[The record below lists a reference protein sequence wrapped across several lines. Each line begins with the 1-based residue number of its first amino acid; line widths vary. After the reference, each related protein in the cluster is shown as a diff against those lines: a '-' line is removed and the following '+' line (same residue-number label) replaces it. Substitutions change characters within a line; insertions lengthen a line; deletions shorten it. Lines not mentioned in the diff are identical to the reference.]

1 MEIITTMKKDFSLYA
16 SRRKDLASAVYQEH
30 KKDGVIILFAGFE
43 NERIRFRQESSFY
56 YYTGITEPGC
66 VAVIEA
72 DGKTTLWIPHTTTKR
87 AQWVEADIPL
97 ISDNAKKFNLQA
109 IQFLGGQSFGYQFHP
124 FFVLEEY
131 EYFIEFLHECLRNN
145 QTIFTLNPTDA
156 ASYAEQRL
164 VLERLQKFVSDFS
177 VQDISPLVHAA
188 RRRKDMHEIELLY
201 RAIDITALAQEAAAR
216 AIAEGVNEAEV
227 QASLEYMM
235 TGSQARIAFP
245 SIVAGGKNG
254 TILHYS
260 SNNAS
265 LQNSDLVVVD
275 IGAEY
280 EYYCADITRTY
291 PVTGQF
297 SARQREL
304 YTLVLQTQQYV
315 ADLAK
320 PGYWLSNK
328 EHPEKSLHHLA
339 KKFLDDRGYGRYFVH
354 GIGHFLG
361 LDVHDVGNYKEPLQE
376 GDVFTIEP
384 GIYIPEEN
392 IGIRIED
399 NYWVAKDTVVC
410 LSEHLPKSIT
420 EIESLMREAKDSD
433 DEFFEED
440 ENEMAH

>member
-1 MEIITTMKKDFSLYA
+1 MSTMKKDFALYA
-16 SRRKDLASAVYQEH
+16 ARRKDLSSAVSQEH
-30 KKDGVIILFAGFE
+30 KKEGVIVLFAGFE
-43 NERIRFRQESSFY
+43 NERVRFRQESSFY

-66 VAVIEA
+66 VATIEP

-97 ISDNAKKFNLQA
+97 VPDNAKKFALQN
-109 IQFLGGQSFGYQFHP
+109 IQFLGSQSFGYQFHP
-124 FFVLEEY
+124 FFATEEY
-131 EYFIEFLHECLRNN
+131 DVFIAFIQECLRTNK
-145 QTIFTLNPTDA
+145 TIFTLNPTDA
-156 ASYAEQRL
+156 DSYAEQRL
-164 VLERLQKFVSDFS
+164 ILERLQKIIPTFS
-177 VQDISPLVHAA
+177 VQDISSLVHAA

-201 RAIDITALAQEAAAR
+201 RAVDITGLAQEAAAR
-216 AIAEGVNEAEV
+216 AIADGVNEAEV

-260 SNNAS
+260 SNNAP
-265 LQNSDLVVVD
+265 LHNGDLVVVD

-291 PVTGQF
+291 PVSGTF
-297 SARQREL
+297 TARQREL
-304 YTLVLQTQQYV
+304 YNLVLQTQQYI

-328 EHPEKSLHHLA
+328 EQPDKSLHHLA
-339 KKFLDDRGYGRYFVH
+339 KKFLDTHGYGKYFVH
-354 GIGHFLG
+354 GLGHFLG
-361 LDVHDVGNYKEPLQE
+361 LDVHDVGSYTEPLQE

-384 GIYIPEEN
+384 GIYIPEES

-399 NYWVAKDTVVC
+399 NYWVVKDTVVC
-410 LSEHLPKSIT
+410 LSEHLPKTIT
-420 EIESLMREAKDSD
+420 EIERLMREVK
-433 DEFFEED
+433 ENEQELFEDD

>member
-1 MEIITTMKKDFSLYA
+1 MKKDFSLYA
-16 SRRKDLASAVYQEH
+16 VRRRDLAVSVHQEY
-30 KKDGVIILFAGFE
+30 KIEGVIVLFAGFE

-56 YYTGITEPGC
+56 YYTGITEPGA

-97 ISDNAKKFNLQA
+97 IPENAKKFNVQT
-109 IQFLGGQSFGYQFHP
+109 IRFLGGQSNGYQFHH
-124 FFVLEEY
+124 FFHQEEY
-131 EYFIEFLHECLRNN
+131 EYFIAFLQECLRNKR
-145 QTIFTLNPTDA
+145 TIFTLNPSDA
-156 ASYAEQRL
+156 AYYAEQRL
-164 VLERLQKFVSDFS
+164 ILERLQKFVPDFS
-177 VQDISPLVHAA
+177 VQDISHFVHAA
-188 RRRKDMHEIELLY
+188 RRRKDIHEIELLY
-201 RAIDITALAQEAAAR
+201 RAVDITTLAQEAAAR
-216 AIAEGVNEAEV
+216 AIAVGVNEAEV

-245 SIVAGGKNG
+245 SIVASGKNG
-254 TILHYS
+254 TVLHYM
-260 SNNAS
+260 SNNAT
-265 LQNSDLVVVD
+265 LQAGDLVVVD
-275 IGAEY
+275 IGAEH

-291 PVTGQF
+291 PVSGIF

-304 YTLVLQTQQYV
+304 YTLVLQTQQYI
-315 ADLAK
+315 ANLAK

-328 EHPEKSLHHLA
+328 EQPEKSLHHLA
-339 KKFLDDRGYGRYFVH
+339 KKFLDDHGYGHYFVH

-399 NYWVAKDTVVC
+399 NYWVAKNSVIC
-410 LSEHLPKSIT
+410 LSEHLPKGIA
-420 EIESLMREAKDSD
+420 EIESLMRESKEIEE
-433 DEFFEED
+433 EFSEED
-440 ENEMAH
+440 ENEITH

>member
-1 MEIITTMKKDFSLYA
+1 MTTIKKDFSLYA
-16 SRRKDLASAVYQEH
+16 ARRRDLSSAVSQEY
-30 KKDGVIILFAGFE
+30 KKEGIILIFAGFE

-66 VAVIEA
+66 VAAIEA
-72 DGKTTLWIPHTTTKR
+72 DGKTTLWVPHTTTKR

-97 ISDNAKKFNLQA
+97 TAENAKKFALQN
-109 IQFLGGQSFGYQFHP
+109 IQFLGNQSLGYQFHP
-124 FFVLEEY
+124 FFAPEEY
-131 EYFIEFLHECLRNN
+131 ESFIAFLQACLRTSR
-145 QTIFTLNPTDA
+145 TIFTLNPTDA

-164 VLERLQKFVSDFS
+164 ILERLQKFIPTFS
-177 VQDISPLVHAA
+177 VQDVSSLVHAA

-216 AIAEGVNEAEV
+216 AIAPDVNEAEV

-260 SNNAS
+260 SNNTP
-265 LQNSDLVVVD
+265 LQEGDLVVVD

-280 EYYCADITRTY
+280 DYYCADITRTY
-291 PVTGQF
+291 PVSGTF
-297 SARQREL
+297 TPRQREL
-304 YTLVLQTQQYV
+304 YNLVLQTQQYI

-328 EHPEKSLHHLA
+328 EQPDKSLHHLA
-339 KKFLDDRGYGRYFVH
+339 KKFLDDRGYGKYFVH
-354 GIGHFLG
+354 GLGHFLG

-410 LSEHLPKSIT
+410 LSEHLPKTIT
-420 EIESLMREAKDSD
+420 EIERLMREAKEGEHE
-433 DEFFEED
+433 EFFEDD